1 MRNLLKALTILL
13 IVLSFGACGDRQ
25 GRRIT
30 DLIPKANSKPDSVLA
45 VLNTIDQTRLSDKDL
60 ALYSLV
66 YTLAQDKKRI
76 DVDNDSLLRYAYNW
90 YRDKPTDS
98 LYARCEYYMGKYY
111 HLNDSSEKALACFA
125 NSIRAAKKQ
134 RDYYTLSMSLERSS
148 VVVRDYDPD
157 LALRYSRNSIDAYNR
172 VKDGLKVNKVYLLLN
187 LAESYFYKDNQSPEC
202 ISLTK
207 KALCLAMR
215 LNDSLAIADSYQ
227 DLSVFYAFIE
237 KKDSAL
243 FAAKKRFAFCRN
255 NNLSAL
261 AALGQAY
268 YQADSLPQAKA
279 QALAIRK
286 LSKTKLAYDAFDIL
300 YVIAMSKGDL
310 EQANAY
316 KDSIAETFQAEIRS
330 NSQAKNKYYNSL
342 IQKDRLRAKYQNEN
356 RMKNLTIVALSVLFI
371 LIVCFILYASRLKR
385 KQLREHNEEEQR
397 RRDLII
403 EHQKTQ
409 MTTMR
414 DFLVRKINIL
424 HKLDAIQTADSNH
437 VVLNDEDWDEL
448 QAFLNS
454 SDNNFVERL
463 QKAFPD
469 LTKKDIRF
477 LMLIR
482 IRLPFSTI
490 ASVYNIEPKSVK
502 QKLFL
507 IKKKLGLSN
516 SQMSAKEFIESY

>member
-1 MRNLLKALTILL
+1 M
-13 IVLSFGACGDRQ
+13 
-25 GRRIT
+25 
-30 DLIPKANSKPDSVLA
+30 
-45 VLNTIDQTRLSDKDL
+45 
-60 ALYSLV
+60 
-66 YTLAQDKKRI
+66 
-76 DVDNDSLLRYAYNW
+76 
-90 YRDKPTDS
+90 
-98 LYARCEYYMGKYY
+98 
-111 HLNDSSEKALACFA
+111 
-125 NSIRAAKKQ
+125 
-134 RDYYTLSMSLERSS
+134 
-148 VVVRDYDPD
+148 
-157 LALRYSRNSIDAYNR
+157 
-172 VKDGLKVNKVYLLLN
+172 
-187 LAESYFYKDNQSPEC
+187 
-202 ISLTK
+202 
-207 KALCLAMR
+207 
-215 LNDSLAIADSYQ
+215 
-227 DLSVFYAFIE
+227 
-237 KKDSAL
+237 
-243 FAAKKRFAFCRN
+243 
-255 NNLSAL
+255 
-261 AALGQAY
+261 
-268 YQADSLPQAKA
+268 
-279 QALAIRK
+279 AIRK

-490 ASVYNIEPKSVK
+490 ASAPPRCLSVHSP
-502 QKLFL
+502 
-507 IKKKLGLSN
+507 GHPAETTGVCCGN
-516 SQMSAKEFIESY
+516 SRQAHIGGYGSEGRPTHSMPIPRHHESAKAGCRSMHESGARQGTDR